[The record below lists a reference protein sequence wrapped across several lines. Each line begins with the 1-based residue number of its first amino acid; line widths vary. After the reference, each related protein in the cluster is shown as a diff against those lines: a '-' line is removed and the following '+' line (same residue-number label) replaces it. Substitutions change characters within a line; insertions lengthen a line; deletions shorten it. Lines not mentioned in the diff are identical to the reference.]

1 MKVLYYGFDF
11 CPGILGELKSMMG
24 CEPVLWIRAVPGGD
38 SFGVGNIVYVS
49 DMLFHPASY
58 DVTYNIPLD
67 YYSSLSK
74 KHFHAIAAQL
84 GRIDS
89 YTGNHTRY
97 DEILVM
103 FYQFCR
109 ICYDMLKKNAP
120 DIFINSTMPH
130 EIFDSI
136 LKFMCDDFGIEHI
149 NIMAFPYY
157 YDKFHIVHDIKTDY
171 GRIAGDPAVKEQF
184 DFSRMGFTSSDL
196 KSHAK
201 KLKKIKKRCSFSIK
215 SKFYVSNLVCERK
228 YTRMAR
234 QLERNFS
241 DFKDKKYVYFP
252 LHYQPEATT
261 MTLGPVELENQL
273 ILIEEIRRK
282 LPKDYFILVKDNPA
296 QSFYY
301 RPSAFF
307 EELAK
312 IENVALINHLEPSRL
327 IVKDCRFAMTIS
339 GSVGWEALS
348 AGKPV
353 VFSGYPLYRFLP
365 GAFQYSPTLSIDD
378 VLSCIIDFSEL
389 SYKASQLLS
398 VAYRGIVDPEYCKP
412 EDKMLAGT
420 KENAISVANAIASF
434 IAKKQI
440 VKK

>member
-11 CPGILGELKSMMG
+11 CPGILGELKSMIG

-38 SFGVGNIVYVS
+38 SFGVNNIAYVS

-58 DVTYNIPLD
+58 DVTHNIPLD
-67 YYSSLSK
+67 YYSSFSE
-74 KHFHAIAAQL
+74 KHFHAIAAQI

-103 FYQFCR
+103 VYQFCR
-109 ICYDMLKKNAP
+109 ICYDMLKKNSP
-120 DIFINSTMPH
+120 DIFITSTMPH

-136 LKFMCDDFGIEHI
+136 LQFMCDDFGIDHI
-149 NIMAFPYY
+149 CIMAFPYH
-157 YDKFHIVHDIKTDY
+157 YDRFHIIRNIKNDY
-171 GRIAGDPAVKEQF
+171 GRIVGDPVVKEEF

-196 KSHAK
+196 KVHAK
-201 KLKKIKKRCSFSIK
+201 KLKKVKKGCSFSIK
-215 SKFYVSNLVCERK
+215 SKYYISNIVCEKK
-228 YTRMAR
+228 YAR
-234 QLERNFS
+234 RVKSLEQSFS
-241 DFKDKKYVYFP
+241 CFKDKKYVYFP

-261 MTLGPVELENQL
+261 MTLGPVVIENQL
-273 ILIEEIRRK
+273 VLIEEMRRK

-296 QSFYY
+296 QTFYY
-301 RPSAFF
+301 RSPAFF

-312 IENVALINHLEPSRL
+312 IENVALIDHLEPSRL
-327 IVKDCRFAMTIS
+327 IVKNCRFAMTIS

-348 AGKPV
+348 IGKPV
-353 VFSGYPLYRFLP
+353 VYSGYPLYRYLP
-365 GAFQYSPTLSIDD
+365 GAFQNSQDLNIAD
-378 VLSCIIDFSEL
+378 VLSCDIDFKEL

-398 VAYRGIVDPEYCKP
+398 GAYHGIVDPDYCKP

-420 KENAISVANAIASF
+420 KENAISVARAIASF
-434 IAKKQI
+434 IAESTKL
-440 VKK
+440 